1 MDKLRLLQVRKQKIL
16 SVGKEIR
23 KDIDSL
29 IDKDS
34 FVELSSFSFSKNDFY
49 GEEAEGEGVGLP
61 PPETILFILSRKTAL
76 FFPVE

>member
-1 MDKLRLLQVRKQKIL
+1 MDKLRLLQARKQKIL

-34 FVELSSFSFSKNDFY
+34 FVELSSFSFS
-49 GEEAEGEGVGLP
+49 
-61 PPETILFILSRKTAL
+61 
-76 FFPVE
+76 